1 MPRTNIASQTP
12 VGPYPSGGA
21 VSPGALDLTMTAA
34 DTSNHNEAV
43 FSGRDLLIVQ
53 NTDSASHNL
62 TITSAPDEHGRTSDI
77 ATYAVGAGKISVFSF
92 RNGAA
97 GWQQADGHIYFQAD
111 SALIFFAVLASA
123 S

>member
-1 MPRTNIASQTP
+1 MARTNIASQIP
-12 VGPYPSGGA
+12 VGPYPAGGA
-21 VSPGALDLTMTAA
+21 VGAAALDITMTAA
-34 DTSNHNEAV
+34 DTSMHNEAI

-62 TITSAPDEHGRTSDI
+62 TITSAPDEHGRSTDI

-97 GWQQADGHIYFQAD
+97 GWQQADGHIYFQGD
-111 SALIFFAVLASA
+111 SAMLFFAVLASTT
-123 S
+123 

>member
-1 MPRTNIASQTP
+1 MARTNIASQTP

-21 VSPGALDLTMTAA
+21 VSPGGLDLTMTAA
-34 DTSNHNEAV
+34 DTSNHNEAI
-43 FSGRDLLIVQ
+43 FSGRDLLIVH

-77 ATYAVGAGKISVFSF
+77 ASYAIAAGVISVFSF

-97 GWQQADGHIYFQAD
+97 GWQQSDGHIYFQGD
-111 SALIFFAVLASA
+111 SAMLFFAVLAENS
-123 S
+123 